1 MDYSKKVISHPS
13 SSNCNFIEKS
23 SSSAVL
29 DSFFSKKRSSGIS
42 FLPTTFHG
50 LSYVDNLA
58 REKNNDSVVASGFF
72 KTASFTFLKALITVV
87 AVFIFIALIILGFLS
102 IVFVFAEEG
111 SFLSNT
117 VFIILS
123 VSSFISSGFLFS
135 WLQKVD
141 DRKALTRED
150 FSYLDNLFSVGQRKE
165 LSSIEVVDLEYSV
178 NKKIDSLNNTFLD
191 KVKSVFILDQKTIQH
206 IDLYSLSSKYDEYM
220 RLYCFLAANHD
231 VTSEELM
238 GKYLDKLE
246 SILDSFSKEADMIVD
261 LAEKYEKD
269 VEKARLE
276 KNQLEQKMADE
287 DAQRIVPVEENDF

>member
-23 SSSAVL
+23 SSSVVL
-29 DSFFSKKRSSGIS
+29 NSFFNKKGSSGIS
-42 FLPTTFHG
+42 FLPITLNG

-72 KTASFTFLKALITVV
+72 KTVSFTLLKTLITVV
-87 AVFIFIALIILGFLS
+87 AVSIFIALIILGFLS

-111 SFLSNT
+111 SFLSDT

-123 VSSFISSGFLFS
+123 VSSFVSSGFLFS

-141 DRKALTRED
+141 ERKALTRKD

-165 LSSIEVVDLEYSV
+165 LSSIEVVDLQHSV
-178 NKKIDSLNNTFLD
+178 DKKIDSLNNTFLD

-206 IDLYSLSSKYDEYM
+206 IDLFPFSNKYDEYM

-231 VTSEELM
+231 VISEELM
-238 GKYLDKLE
+238 GKYTDKLE
-246 SILDSFSKEADMIVD
+246 SILGNFSKEVDMIVD
-261 LAEKYEKD
+261 LAQKYDKDIEKT
-269 VEKARLE
+269 
-276 KNQLEQKMADE
+276 QLEQKQLKQKMADQ
-287 DAQRIVPVEENDF
+287 DALRIVPVEEDF

>member
-1 MDYSKKVISHPS
+1 MDYDKKVISHPS

-23 SSSAVL
+23 SSSVVL
-29 DSFFSKKRSSGIS
+29 NSFFNKKGSSGIS

-58 REKNNDSVVASGFF
+58 REKNNDTVVASGFF
-72 KTASFTFLKALITVV
+72 KSASFTLLKALITLVS
-87 AVFIFIALIILGFLS
+87 VFIFIALIILGFLS

-123 VSSFISSGFLFS
+123 ASSFISSGFLFS

-141 DRKALTRED
+141 KRKALTRED
-150 FSYLDNLFSVGQRKE
+150 FSYLDNLFSVNQRKE
-165 LSSIEVVDLEYSV
+165 LSSIEVVDLQHSV
-178 NKKIDSLNNTFLD
+178 DKKIDSLNNTFLD

-206 IDLYSLSSKYDEYM
+206 IDLFPFSNKYNEYM

-231 VTSEELM
+231 VISEELM
-238 GKYLDKLE
+238 GKYTDKLE
-246 SILDSFSKEADMIVD
+246 SILDSFSKESDTIVD

-269 VEKARLE
+269 IEKAQLE
-276 KNQLEQKMADE
+276 KKQLKQKMADE
-287 DAQRIVPVEENDF
+287 DALRVVPVEENDF

>member
-1 MDYSKKVISHPS
+1 MDYSKKVISHPN
-13 SSNCNFIEKS
+13 SSNCNFIGKS
-23 SSSAVL
+23 SSSVVL
-29 DSFFSKKRSSGIS
+29 NSFFNKKGSSGIS
-42 FLPTTFHG
+42 FLPITFSG

-58 REKNNDSVVASGFF
+58 REKNNDTVVASGFF
-72 KTASFTFLKALITVV
+72 KSASFTLLKALITVV

-102 IVFVFAEEG
+102 IIFVFAEEG

-123 VSSFISSGFLFS
+123 ASSFISSGFLFS

-141 DRKALTRED
+141 ERKALTRED
-150 FSYLDNLFSVGQRKE
+150 FSYLDNLFSVNQRKE
-165 LSSIEVVDLEYSV
+165 LSSIEVVDLQHSV
-178 NKKIDSLNNTFLD
+178 DKKIDSLNNTFLD

-206 IDLYSLSSKYDEYM
+206 IDLFPFSNKYDKYM
-220 RLYCFLAANHD
+220 RLYCFVVANHD
-231 VTSEELM
+231 VISEELM

-246 SILDSFSKEADMIVD
+246 SLLDSFSKEADMIVD

-276 KNQLEQKMADE
+276 QKQLKQKMADQ
-287 DAQRIVPVEENDF
+287 DALRIVPVEEDF

>member
-1 MDYSKKVISHPS
+1 MDYNKKVISHPT
-13 SSNCNFIEKS
+13 SNDCDFIEKS
-23 SSSAVL
+23 SSSVVL
-29 DSFFSKKRSSGIS
+29 NSFFNKKGSSGIS
-42 FLPTTFHG
+42 FLPTTFNG

-72 KTASFTFLKALITVV
+72 KSASFTLLKALIALV

-141 DRKALTRED
+141 ERKALTRED
-150 FSYLDNLFSVGQRKE
+150 FSYLDNLFSVNQRKE
-165 LSSIEVVDLEYSV
+165 LSSIEVVDLQHSV

-191 KVKSVFILDQKTIQH
+191 KVKSVFILDQETIQH
-206 IDLYSLSSKYDEYM
+206 IDLYPFSCKYDEYM
-220 RLYCFLAANHD
+220 RLYCFVVANYGVISD
-231 VTSEELM
+231 KLM

-246 SILDSFSKEADMIVD
+246 SLLDSFSQESDMIVD
-261 LAEKYEKD
+261 LAKKYEKD
-269 VEKARLE
+269 IEKA
-276 KNQLEQKMADE
+276 QLEQKQLTQKMADQ
-287 DAQRIVPVEENDF
+287 DALRVVPVEEDF

>member
-42 FLPTTFHG
+42 FLPITFSG

-58 REKNNDSVVASGFF
+58 REKNNDTVVASGFF
-72 KTASFTFLKALITVV
+72 KSASFTLLKALITVV

-123 VSSFISSGFLFS
+123 ISSFISSGFLFS

-141 DRKALTRED
+141 ERKALTRED
-150 FSYLDNLFSVGQRKE
+150 FSYLDNLFSVTQRKE
-165 LSSIEVVDLEYSV
+165 LSSIEVVDLQHSV
-178 NKKIDSLNNTFLD
+178 DEKIDSLNNTFLD

-206 IDLYSLSSKYDEYM
+206 IDLYSLSCKYDEYM

-231 VTSEELM
+231 VISEELM
-238 GKYLDKLE
+238 EKYTDKLE
-246 SILDSFSKEADMIVD
+246 SILGSFSKEADMIVD
-261 LAEKYEKD
+261 LAQKYDKDIEKT
-269 VEKARLE
+269 
-276 KNQLEQKMADE
+276 QLEQKQLKQKMADE
-287 DAQRIVPVEENDF
+287 DALRVVPVEENDF

>member
-1 MDYSKKVISHPS
+1 MDYDKKVISHPS

-42 FLPTTFHG
+42 FLPTTFNG

-72 KTASFTFLKALITVV
+72 KSASFTLLKTLIALV

-111 SFLSNT
+111 SFLSNA

-141 DRKALTRED
+141 ERKALTRKD

-165 LSSIEVVDLEYSV
+165 LSSIEVIDLQHSVD
-178 NKKIDSLNNTFLD
+178 KKIDSLNNTFLD
-191 KVKSVFILDQKTIQH
+191 KVKSVFILDQKTIQY
-206 IDLYSLSSKYDEYM
+206 IDLYSLSYKYDEYM
-220 RLYCFLAANHD
+220 RLYCFVVANYGVISD
-231 VTSEELM
+231 KLM
-238 GKYLDKLE
+238 DKYLDKLE
-246 SILDSFSKEADMIVD
+246 SLLDRFSQEADMIVD
-261 LAEKYEKD
+261 LAQKYDKD
-269 VEKARLE
+269 IEKAQQE
-276 KNQLEQKMADE
+276 QKQLKQKMADQ
-287 DAQRIVPVEENDF
+287 DALRVVPVEEDF

>member
-1 MDYSKKVISHPS
+1 MDYDKKVISHPS

-23 SSSAVL
+23 SSSVVL
-29 DSFFSKKRSSGIS
+29 NSFFNKKGSSGIS
-42 FLPTTFHG
+42 FLPITFNG

-58 REKNNDSVVASGFF
+58 REKNNDTVVASGFF
-72 KTASFTFLKALITVV
+72 KTASFTLLKALITVV

-102 IVFVFAEEG
+102 IVFVFAEKG

-123 VSSFISSGFLFS
+123 ASSFISSGFLFS

-141 DRKALTRED
+141 KRKALTRED

-165 LSSIEVVDLEYSV
+165 LSSIEVVDLEHSV
-178 NKKIDSLNNTFLD
+178 DEKIDSLNNTFLD

-206 IDLYSLSSKYDEYM
+206 IDLYPFSNKYDEYM
-220 RLYCFLAANHD
+220 RLYCFVVANYS
-231 VTSEELM
+231 VISEELM
-238 GKYLDKLE
+238 DKYLDKLE

-261 LAEKYEKD
+261 LAQKYDKD
-269 VEKARLE
+269 IEKAQQE
-276 KNQLEQKMADE
+276 KKQLEQKMADE
-287 DAQRIVPVEENDF
+287 DAQRVIPVEDDF